1 MAAIPRILW
10 LQRVRQGW
18 GRRPLVWLSGV
29 PRVGKTTLARMITDA
44 AFYNCDLP
52 SVRRML
58 RHPELLLESQADS
71 ATLIVDEV
79 HRLSS
84 PGELLKI
91 VADEYPGLRLLATG
105 PSTLVA
111 TRKFRDSLTGRKH
124 SIHLQLL
131 LWEECRRWIGSSDL
145 DRRLLHVGLPEA
157 LLAQDVSVGL
167 YSAWANCFYARDI
180 QELFGVRNRHGFLAP
195 FRLPLRQS
203 GGQLQIN
210 HLSSDYGLS
219 RPTVRSHLE
228 ALAITHAVHLLRRF
242 RGGGR
247 REIVARPKCYG
258 FDTGLVCF
266 ERGWMSL
273 RPGRPGRAM
282 GALGTR
288 HVERDRQQ
296 REALILAGQDEARAG
311 FRDLAN
317 RRTSGCRR
325 VHDQSR
331 PRKAVSHQRV
341 SQDLPSGSQLRGL
354 TVGQAGL
361 QDSTA
366 EASVHCVRNA

>member
-58 RHPELLLESQADS
+58 RHPELLFESQADS

-84 PGELLKI
+84 PSELLKI

-124 SIHLQLL
+124 SIHLQPL
-131 LWEECRRWIGSSDL
+131 LWEECRGWIGSSDL

-167 YSAWANCFYARDI
+167 YSAWANSFYARDI
-180 QELFGVRNRHGFLAP
+180 QELFGIRNRHGFLAL

-210 HLSSDYGLS
+210 HLSSDCGLS

-247 REIVARPKCYG
+247 QEIVARPKCYG
-258 FDTGLVCF
+258 FDTGLVNNK
-266 ERGWMSL
+266 RL
-273 RPGRPGRAM
+273 
-282 GALGTR
+282 
-288 HVERDRQQ
+288 
-296 REALILAGQDEARAG
+296 
-311 FRDLAN
+311 
-317 RRTSGCRR
+317 
-325 VHDQSR
+325 
-331 PRKAVSHQRV
+331 
-341 SQDLPSGSQLRGL
+341 
-354 TVGQAGL
+354 
-361 QDSTA
+361 
-366 EASVHCVRNA
+366 